1 MAWEGDGVSL
11 SLCLERLLNK
21 AQTTSNGNIA
31 QLWLC
36 LCCKSIPNFIRASI
50 AAASELFM
58 GWFLHQQFPIGPRL
72 FCVFFRRE
80 KRPKEGQGFVT
91 DSKTSLWWN
100 KCLPGPQAVGRSQK
114 ADYYFP
120 WKTIFPAAV
129 LVSFS
134 FCKIHIVHNSAKM
147 EYFKRWPLLL
157 SSLLLGNPEGY

>member
-91 DSKTSLWWN
+91 RPASGGTNVSQAPRLWGDPRKLITISLERPYFLLQCLSASHFAKFTLYITVQRWN
-100 KCLPGPQAVGRSQK
+100 ILKDG
-114 ADYYFP
+114 
-120 WKTIFPAAV
+120 
-129 LVSFS
+129 
-134 FCKIHIVHNSAKM
+134 
-147 EYFKRWPLLL
+147 L
-157 SSLLLGNPEGY
+157 SC